1 MCNMTDSDIRHLTT
15 TTEDIKRLV
24 ELQNSRVRK
33 NQEELIVNTTK
44 IEMFEKRLEDI
55 LSELRGIRVDF
66 KMLVDK
72 EENRHTILASDIHNL
87 QTINAGNEGMLGW
100 AKKNGITILMFL
112 AVVIFQV
119 LGFVP
124 SF

>member
-33 NQEELIVNTTK
+33 NQEGLIVNTTK